1 MILANTI
8 VMAYI
13 QVVICLK
20 CKSFNITELVIV
32 MYALYY
38 VVEMEYSVYYIHHS
52 TVKLI
57 RA

>member
-1 MILANTI
+1 
-8 VMAYI
+8 MAYI